1 MRSLFVVFLLFLV
14 AMPVAAAPARAQDN
28 PLEMLLN
35 EFLRR
40 QDQVSPADE
49 VPAVVKPKPKRPR
62 KPKPAVV
69 AIPDDLRPPPPG
81 MPVPVGPS
89 QFVFVLGD
97 SLAELLADGLTQEF
111 ATRADIAVKTRTKG
125 SSGFVRDDFYDWNVA
140 IKDLIGSGER
150 IDAVVMMIGAND
162 RQQLRDENGSYDT
175 RAEAWRNIYTRR
187 IDSALAQFK
196 ARDIPVV
203 WVGLPSMKN
212 ERLNNDV
219 VYFNEIYRDRTERI
233 GGAYIDIWNS
243 FVDESGRYA
252 AYGPDLNG
260 MPAKLRAGDGV
271 HFTKAGAQLAAHYVV
286 RGLQGILGEAPR
298 PGRSTAPATSAT
310 DPQLFPRSAVSGV
323 SVMVVMPEALTTALG
338 LPVEPPEPPRPLFGP
353 VLPLEAIERATGASL
368 LGEIGPQTV
377 AASAPGGPVTMPTTP
392 SPIASADPSVEKLL
406 VRGEALRP
414 KPGRVD
420 DFTWPRPKTSPALT
434 SRAPSTAIV
443 Q

>member
-1 MRSLFVVFLLFLV
+1 MRSVVLVFLLALMALSV
-14 AMPVAAAPARAQDN
+14 APAPARAQDN

-40 QDQVSPADE
+40 QDRVSPADE
-49 VPAVVKPKPKRPR
+49 VPPVVKPKPKRPR

-81 MPVPVGPS
+81 LPVPAGPS
-89 QFVFVLGD
+89 QFVYVLGD

-111 ATRADIAVKTRTKG
+111 ATRTDIAVKSRTKS

-140 IKDLIGSGER
+140 IKDLLSSGEK

-162 RQQLRDENGSYDT
+162 RQQLRDERGSYDT
-175 RAEAWRNIYTRR
+175 RAEAWRTIYTAR

-212 ERLNNDV
+212 VRLNTDV

-233 GGAYIDIWNS
+233 SGTYIDIWNS

-286 RGLQGILGEAPR
+286 RGLQGILGDAPR
-298 PGRSTAPATSAT
+298 PGRSTAPAMSAT

-323 SVMVVMPEALTTALG
+323 SVSVVMPETLTSALDV
-338 LPVEPPEPPRPLFGP
+338 PIEPPEPPRPLFGP
-353 VLPLEAIERATGASL
+353 VLPLETIERASGATL
-368 LGEIGPQTV
+368 LGESAPQTV
-377 AASAPGGPVTMPTTP
+377 AASAAGTSIAMQAAATP
-392 SPIASADPSVEKLL
+392 AARADPSVERLL

-420 DFTWPRPKTSPALT
+420 DFSWPRAKTSPALT
-434 SRAPSTAIV
+434 SRAPSSAVV